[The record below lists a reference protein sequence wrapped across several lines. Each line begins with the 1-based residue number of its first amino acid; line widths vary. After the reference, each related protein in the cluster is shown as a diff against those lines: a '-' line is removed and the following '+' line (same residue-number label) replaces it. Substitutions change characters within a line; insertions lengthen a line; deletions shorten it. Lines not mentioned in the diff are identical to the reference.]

1 MKLTTSLLLVTTFL
15 WTGCSTVTNYSKLKQ
30 IPSDGKITVLPFK
43 NNTNTPQAGEKAK
56 NIMEGVLVSKNHS
69 VKFYPSNQRNIFKN
83 SQNALACDINS
94 VNTRYYISGSINEW
108 RYKTGIEA
116 EPAVAI
122 NFNVVDKLN
131 NNIVY
136 SAVGAKN
143 GWGQESIGSVAQ
155 KLILELTNN

>member
-1 MKLTTSLLLVTTFL
+1 MKLATSLLIGVTFL
-15 WTGCSTVTNYSKLKQ
+15 WTGCSTVTNYSQLKQ
-30 IPSDGKITVLPFK
+30 IPADGKITVLPFQ
-43 NNTNTPQAGEKAK
+43 NNTNTPLAGKKAK
-56 NIMEGVLVSKNHS
+56 NIMEGVLTSKNRS
-69 VKFYPSNQRNIFKN
+69 VNISSSNTPCTI
-83 SQNALACDINS
+83 SSI
-94 VNTRYYISGSINEW
+94 NTRYYLSGTINEW

-116 EPAVAI
+116 EPAVAM

-131 NNIVY
+131 GNIVY